1 MKRKIFLG
9 SIILCSMLFAESL
22 KLDIKKSINLAYKNN
37 YTLKNAELDLEN
49 SNLKV
54 KEAYKSALPTIDY
67 AGKYTET
74 ENQKSYS
81 GNSSNNYYENRIDL
95 TQPLYSGGV
104 ITTGI
109 KTAKDIKE
117 KSIYQFENVKTD
129 VMLTTI
135 QKYIRILELNK
146 QLEVYKASLK
156 NMEAEY
162 QKAQRKYELNLLSR
176 AGVLP
181 FNTRVLNIRT
191 SILEVENQIEIA
203 KVDLKNYLGVSPK
216 QEIVLEDLM
225 ESNYNIE
232 KINLDQDIAYA
243 RNNNRNSRIAQLD
256 LKIKEGEK
264 VVARSEFLPKVNLS
278 GGYKSGDITY
288 TSSADN
294 WEWEV
299 GVNVKMNLFEF
310 GKSMD
315 AYKRSKNEVEKS
327 QNAESKVKDDVE
339 LDVRKGYLELLKYRG
354 IIAEREA
361 AVESARE
368 NYSVESKR
376 YELEL
381 VDVVSLLDI
390 ERTLV
395 ETELALISA
404 RLNYYL
410 AYERYLSL
418 LK

>member
-1 MKRKIFLG
+1 MKKKIVLG
-9 SIILCSMLFAESL
+9 SIILCSTLFAESL
-22 KLDIKKSINLAYKNN
+22 KLNINKSIDLAYKNN
-37 YTLKNAELDLEN
+37 YTLKNSELDLEN

-54 KEAYKSALPTIDY
+54 KEAYKTALPTIDY
-67 AGKYTET
+67 TGKYSET

-81 GNSSNNYYENRIDL
+81 GSSSNDYYENRIDL

-109 KTAKDIKE
+109 KTARDIKE
-117 KSIYQFENVKTD
+117 RSIYQFENIKTD

-135 QKYIRILELNK
+135 QKYIKILDLNK

-156 NMEAEY
+156 NMDAEY

-203 KVDLKNYLGVSPK
+203 KVDLKNYLRIPST
-216 QEIVLEDLM
+216 QEIVLEDLI
-225 ESNYNIE
+225 ESDYNIE
-232 KINLDQDIAYA
+232 RINLNQDIEYV
-243 RNNNRNSRIAQLD
+243 RNNSRNSKIAQLD

-278 GGYKSGDITY
+278 GGYKSGDIKY
-288 TSSADN
+288 NSSADN
-294 WEWEV
+294 WEWEL
-299 GVNVKMNLFEF
+299 GVTVKMNLFEF

-327 QNAESKVKDDVE
+327 QNTELKVKDDLE
-339 LDVRKGYLELLKYRG
+339 LDIRKGYLELLKYKG
-354 IIAEREA
+354 
-361 AVESARE
+361 
-368 NYSVESKR
+368 
-376 YELEL
+376 
-381 VDVVSLLDI
+381 
-390 ERTLV
+390 
-395 ETELALISA
+395 
-404 RLNYYL
+404 
-410 AYERYLSL
+410 
-418 LK
+418 